1 MAGWPK
7 WRQLRIGVLM
17 GGLSAEREV
26 SLRSGEN
33 VYRALKA
40 RGYNAIKLEL
50 SSPDEL
56 IPKLAEVDLVFI
68 CLHGGLGE
76 DGTIQAL
83 LDCLGKPYTGSGALA
98 SRLALDKLL
107 AKEAFLRA
115 GLPTPPYIH
124 PDSEGWLAVA
134 LEGAEH
140 LGFPVVVKPRAEGSS
155 LGVRI
160 VHSPAE
166 LEAALRETKER
177 FGDLYLEKFIPGKE
191 VTAGILRI
199 GGEDRAL
206 PLIELRPR
214 EGFYDYKA
222 KYTPGATEFIIPA
235 AFESEVAQKA
245 QELALAAHR
254 ALGCFGFSRVDLR
267 VTEAG
272 EVFILEVNTIPG
284 MTATSDLPKAA
295 AAAGIP
301 FEELVEYML
310 KTAFKEGE
318 DARSFD

>member
-1 MAGWPK
+1 
-7 WRQLRIGVLM
+7 M
-17 GGLSAEREV
+17 GGLSGEREV

-33 VYRALKA
+33 VYRALRA

-50 SSPDEL
+50 SSADEL
-56 IPKLAEVDLVFI
+56 IPKLAEVEIVFI
-68 CLHGGLGE
+68 CLHGGIGE
-76 DGTIQAL
+76 DGTVQAL
-83 LDCLGKPYTGSGALA
+83 LDVLGKPYTGSGALA

-124 PDSEGWLAVA
+124 PEGEDWLTAA
-134 LEGAEH
+134 IEGAER

-155 LGVRI
+155 LGVKI
-160 VHSPAE
+160 IPARE
-166 LEAALRETKER
+166 GLEAALRETKER
-177 FGDLYLEKFIPGKE
+177 FNGLYLEQFIPGKE

-199 GGEDRAL
+199 AGEDRAL
-206 PLIELRPR
+206 PLIELRPK
-214 EGFYDYKA
+214 EGFYNYKA

-235 AFESEVAQKA
+235 ELESKVTRKA

-254 ALGCFGFSRVDLR
+254 ALGCFGFSRIDLR
-267 VTEAG
+267 VTGAG
-272 EVFILEVNTIPG
+272 EVYILEVNTIPG

-295 AAAGIP
+295 QAAGIP

-310 KTAFKEGE
+310 MTAFKEEEE
-318 DARSFD
+318 DARSLD